1 MDMFS
6 NAQLG
11 FLRALLA
18 GEKQLSSKQTLRLYR
33 IGTSGNVVRIKQALM
48 EREIIDIQ
56 GNEITFQDPLF
67 EAWLRRDWFKQ

>member
-1 MDMFS
+1 METFS

-11 FLRALLA
+11 FLRALIA
-18 GEKQLSSKQTLRLYR
+18 GEKQLSSKQTLQVYR

-48 EREIIDIQ
+48 EREVIDVR

-67 EAWLRRDWFKQ
+67 EAWLKRDWFK